1 MKYIGLIIFVLI
13 VALVVWGVFFRIQ
26 DERTAIEEEIAKQQ
40 GDEEVKAELSE
51 NTTVLLDTSMGE
63 IRISFDLNAAPK
75 TTANFV
81 KLVEQGF
88 YDGLSFHRVIPGF
101 VVQGGDPLGDGTGGP
116 GYTVPAEINLLHAR
130 GAVAMA
136 RQPDQVNPERASSGS
151 QFYIALQ
158 DLPTLDGQ
166 YTVFGQVVEGM
177 DVVDEIAKVRTS
189 VQDRPV
195 KDVIINKASVEVI
208 QSEE

>member
-1 MKYIGLIIFVLI
+1 MKYIGVIIFILILGLII
-13 VALVVWGVFFRIQ
+13 WGVFFRIQ
-26 DERTAIEEEIAKQQ
+26 GEKTEVEEEILSQQ
-40 GDEEVKAELSE
+40 KEDSMSEEANIDP
-51 NTTVLLDTSMGE
+51 NTTVLLETSLGN
-63 IRISFDLNAAPK
+63 IRIGLNVDEAPR
-75 TTANFV
+75 TTQNFV

-88 YDGLSFHRVIPGF
+88 YNGLTFHRVIPGF

-116 GYTVPAEINLLHAR
+116 GYTVPAEIGLAHVR

-136 RQPDQVNPERASSGS
+136 RQGDQVNPERASSGS

-177 DVVDEIAKVRTS
+177 ETVDAIAQAETNQ
-189 VQDRPV
+189 QDRPV
-195 KDVIINKASVEVI
+195 NDVIIEKAVI
-208 QSEE
+208 N

>member
-1 MKYIGLIIFVLI
+1 MKYIGLVIFILIIALI
-13 VALVVWGVFFRIQ
+13 IWGVFFRIQ
-26 DERTAIEEEIAKQQ
+26 DERVAIDQKISSQR
-40 GDEEVKAELSE
+40 GDEEVSQEIQIPEGS
-51 NTTVLLDTSMGE
+51 TVVLETSMGSV
-63 IRISFDLNAAPK
+63 RIAFDVKAAPQ
-75 TTANFV
+75 TVQNFV

-116 GYTVPAEINLLHAR
+116 GYTVPAEINLLHKR

-136 RQPDQVNPERASSGS
+136 RQPDQVNPKRASSGS

-177 DVVDEIAKVRTS
+177 EVIDEIAKVQTN

-195 KDVIINKASVEVI
+195 KDVIIEKASVINE
-208 QSEE
+208 QQ

>member
-40 GDEEVKAELSE
+40 GDEEVKAEVAE

-116 GYTVPAEINLLHAR
+116 GYTVPAEINLFHAR